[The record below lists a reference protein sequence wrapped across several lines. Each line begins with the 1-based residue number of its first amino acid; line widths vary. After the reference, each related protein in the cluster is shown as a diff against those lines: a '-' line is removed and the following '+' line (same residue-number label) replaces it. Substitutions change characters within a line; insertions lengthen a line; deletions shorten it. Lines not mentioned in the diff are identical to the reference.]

1 MAEQPQKK
9 DYRQKSEPPR
19 LPEGVLAPVAAQM
32 KFDLLVGDGDGGDG
46 GDGDVVILHDR
57 PFPGA
62 LDWIE
67 YDEDTNRLVFV
78 FRNGDIQDLG
88 LSIPPF
94 AAQAILRTDRALLI
108 YMKDGSRKDLEILPL
123 MARESVFG

>member
-9 DYRQKSEPPR
+9 DYRQKTEPQR

-32 KFDLLVGDGDGGDG
+32 KFDLLVGDGDENG
-46 GDGDVVILHDR
+46 GDVVILHDR

-67 YDEDTNRLVFV
+67 YDEDTNTLVFV
-78 FRNGDIQDLG
+78 FRNGEIQDLG
-88 LSIPPF
+88 LPIPPF
-94 AAQAILRTDRALLI
+94 AAQTILRTDRALLI